1 MQTQVGLQTHSGFS
15 GDPGEDGAKGR
26 FTLALYKSCGMR
38 AWRACGRSRGM
49 KELLTVYWVFL
60 GVMMDG
66 GQRVAGPQI
75 LLCGGLGGGW
85 PQGS

>member
-1 MQTQVGLQTHSGFS
+1 
-15 GDPGEDGAKGR
+15 
-26 FTLALYKSCGMR
+26 
-38 AWRACGRSRGM
+38 M

-66 GQRVAGPQI
+66 GQRVVGPQI